1 MAGTDLALPQV
12 LDLTQAQALRDR
24 VADHLRAGALNLDAG
39 AVERASTPCLQVLL
53 AAGRAAE
60 RAGTAYRILNASDA
74 FGSALA
80 DLGLRAEFS
89 KWMD

>member
-1 MAGTDLALPQV
+1 MASPQFALPQA
-12 LDLTQAQALRDR
+12 LDLTQAHALRDHL
-24 VADHLRAGALNLDAG
+24 ADHLRAGTLSINAG

-53 AAGRAAE
+53 AAGRAADL
-60 RAGTAYRILNASDA
+60 AGTSFSIVNASDV
-74 FGSALA
+74 FGTALA